1 MGRAVQGQRPGAVRV
16 VRDVGPVSTRD
27 DGVMAVRMSD
37 VARAAGVSP
46 MTVSNVINGHPNV
59 RAETR
64 LRVLACIADRRAA
77 RRPDRGLRRHRRVR
91 VPDTALTSVD
101 PGNEA
106 TAETILGLLERRM
119 VQNAGSDLTGDIERV
134 KKIMPAKLV
143 LRGSTRPLSGQG
155 AGAHERLLF
164 ETAGYS
170 DTSRLPSMR
179 VAAGSGESRTDS
191 QRDARA
197 HLRRDRRPSGPNED
211 ACNRD
216 ARRSE
221 PRTGCRAGLAD
232 DAQTSPRLS
241 RPGEECGLEVA
252 GLAVRGSPGPLAGRR
267 SP

>member
-1 MGRAVQGQRPGAVRV
+1 
-16 VRDVGPVSTRD
+16 VG
-27 DGVMAVRMSD
+27 
-37 VARAAGVSP
+37 
-46 MTVSNVINGHPNV
+46 
-59 RAETR
+59 
-64 LRVLACIADRRAA
+64 
-77 RRPDRGLRRHRRVR
+77 
-91 VPDTALTSVD
+91 VPLQQTALTQPRPAVPHPPATGSRGPARHLPVVAQDRTD
-101 PGNEA
+101 PTGAATGTRSTAA
-106 TAETILGLLERRM
+106 TAQPGRGTTRTALAYLRSCGGKSCLGVSRWRPPL

-155 AGAHERLLF
+155 ARAHERLLF
-164 ETAGYS
+164 ETAGCS
-170 DTSRLPSMR
+170 DTRRLPSMR
-179 VAAGSGESRTDS
+179 VAAGSGASRTDS